1 MQQRSLE
8 YVFGCVRLPVHRKR
22 NKINFLS
29 VLLLQHL
36 LHLVLFYVC
45 ATGCRLW
52 FVYNVTDNKKPA
64 AASPMEIGYMNV
76 IPKCISSPAGKYPHY
91 ENLPETYVAIN
102 DYLIDSPLE
111 G

>member
-1 MQQRSLE
+1 
-8 YVFGCVRLPVHRKR
+8 
-22 NKINFLS
+22 
-29 VLLLQHL
+29 
-36 LHLVLFYVC
+36 
-45 ATGCRLW
+45 
-52 FVYNVTDNKKPA
+52 
-64 AASPMEIGYMNV
+64 MEIGYMNV